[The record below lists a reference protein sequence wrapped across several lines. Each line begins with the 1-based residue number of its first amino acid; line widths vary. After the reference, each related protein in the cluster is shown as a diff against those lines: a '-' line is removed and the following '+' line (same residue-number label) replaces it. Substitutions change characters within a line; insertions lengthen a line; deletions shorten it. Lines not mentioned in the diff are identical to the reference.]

1 MVSKTQR
8 ELSMRKLDLLIVI
21 LCVLLQVLFVIFNI
35 TGPIRVVSG
44 IFFVSIW
51 PGYTFLAAF
60 YRPDRQDFKPLEHI
74 ALSFPISLCL
84 NVIMG
89 LTLNKLSIAIVPEA
103 HVLWMGIIICM
114 FAIIAIFRNLGE
126 HKSRLRCL
134 YLIVGVYAI
143 TLLAGNLT
151 LHTGPPGDEN
161 SISLYVL
168 NDNQT
173 INYPSSIKSGTPITL
188 NVGGVY
194 NGSTKQ
200 PFRLVSSTGDEIPLL
215 LQPGQEWQ
223 EAVEFSLSGSGAHK
237 VEFALMKPG
246 ETTPLRSVQ
255 LWIEV
260 E

>member
-1 MVSKTQR
+1 
-8 ELSMRKLDLLIVI
+8 MRKLDLLIVM
-21 LCVLLQVLFVIFNI
+21 LFVLLQVGLVIFDI
-35 TGPIRVVSG
+35 TGLIRAVSG
-44 IFFVSIW
+44 IFFVSLW

-60 YRPDRQDFKPLEHI
+60 YRPDRPDFNPLEHM
-74 ALSFPISLCL
+74 ALSVPISLGL

-89 LTLNKLSIAIVPEA
+89 LTLNELSLAIVPEV
-103 HVLWMGIIICM
+103 HVLWMGTVVCLL
-114 FAIIAIFRNLGE
+114 AILAIFRNSYDPG
-126 HKSRLRCL
+126 SRWRYI
-134 YLIVGVYAI
+134 YLIVGIYAI
-143 TLLAGNLT
+143 TLLAGNLA

-168 NDNQT
+168 SDNRT

-194 NGSTKQ
+194 NGSAEQ
-200 PFRLVSSTGDEIPLL
+200 RFRLVSSTAGEIPLL

-237 VEFALMKPG
+237 VEFVMMKPG
-246 ETTPLRSVQ
+246 EVTPLRSVQ